1 VVKGKPDN
9 NVSYASKQDERLA
22 STYNENSS
30 RFSE

>member
-1 VVKGKPDN
+1 VVKGKADN
-9 NVSYASKQDERLA
+9 DVSYASQQDESLA